1 MIWILMRNWNC
12 WFYFVTKCWC
22 WTQLEITW
30 KMLMTSNKIFSF
42 LIFFLTQFIMFI
54 SKTYCVFE
62 LVIWTFD
69 DEFIFSNRLLCY
81 AFHRLKSLRR
91 DLREAQ
97 TIENQRRKEISKEKW
112 KKTLAER
119 KKKQDDIQKRKDEKK
134 EAEK

>member
-1 MIWILMRNWNC
+1 M
-12 WFYFVTKCWC
+12 
-22 WTQLEITW
+22 
-30 KMLMTSNKIFSF
+30 
-42 LIFFLTQFIMFI
+42 
-54 SKTYCVFE
+54 
-62 LVIWTFD
+62 
-69 DEFIFSNRLLCY
+69 CY